1 MATALK
7 LASKIGKDRTYL
19 LTGILKCPKCGSP
32 MYANRIRWTKKD
44 GTEKEVMYYSCSR
57 NKMKRGG
64 FCDYSAN
71 LKKTDIEPLVV
82 GVIKQ
87 IINDERFVEGVKSSI
102 GIHVDADKIVQ
113 EIKNYE
119 AKLKEVQL
127 NKNRLETEL
136 DTLPIDAKYRDRKI
150 KDMTSRIDSMYD
162 VIAKIEEM
170 IDDAR
175 YRKQAIEEKSL
186 TFENIYRILEHFS
199 KIYDIINDEDRK
211 ELLSEL
217 IKEIHIYP
225 EGESDYPL
233 KSIKFAFPIL
243 LDGNEVDEIFLNKP
257 SSVETLVVLTKVN

>member
-1 MATALK
+1 M
-7 LASKIGKDRTYL
+7 
-19 LTGILKCPKCGSP
+19 
-32 MYANRIRWTKKD
+32 
-44 GTEKEVMYYSCSR
+44 E
-57 NKMKRGG
+57 
-64 FCDYSAN
+64 
-71 LKKTDIEPLVV
+71 
-82 GVIKQ
+82 
-87 IINDERFVEGVKSSI
+87 
-102 GIHVDADKIVQ
+102 

-127 NKNRLETEL
+127 NKNRLEMEL

-150 KDMTSRIDSMYD
+150 KDMTTRIDSMYD
-162 VIAKIEEM
+162 VIAEIEEK

-175 YRKQAIEEKSL
+175 YRKHAIEEKSL

-211 ELLSEL
+211 ELLAEL

-243 LDGNEVDEIFLNKP
+243 LDGKEVDEFFLNKP
-257 SSVETLVVLTKVN
+257 SSVETICALSFKGQK

>member
-1 MATALK
+1 
-7 LASKIGKDRTYL
+7 
-19 LTGILKCPKCGSP
+19 
-32 MYANRIRWTKKD
+32 
-44 GTEKEVMYYSCSR
+44 
-57 NKMKRGG
+57 
-64 FCDYSAN
+64 
-71 LKKTDIEPLVV
+71 
-82 GVIKQ
+82 
-87 IINDERFVEGVKSSI
+87 VE
-102 GIHVDADKIVQ
+102 
-113 EIKNYE
+113 
-119 AKLKEVQL
+119 
-127 NKNRLETEL
+127 
-136 DTLPIDAKYRDRKI
+136 
-150 KDMTSRIDSMYD
+150 
-162 VIAKIEEM
+162 IEEM

-257 SSVETLVVLTKVN
+257 SNVETVVCLSRK

>member
-1 MATALK
+1 
-7 LASKIGKDRTYL
+7 
-19 LTGILKCPKCGSP
+19 
-32 MYANRIRWTKKD
+32 
-44 GTEKEVMYYSCSR
+44 MYYSCSR

-199 KIYDIINDEDRK
+199 KIYDIR
-211 ELLSEL
+211 LSRCARIIRMRISARRTGL
-217 IKEIHIYP
+217 ICCTAGILAKR
-225 EGESDYPL
+225 
-233 KSIKFAFPIL
+233 FP
-243 LDGNEVDEIFLNKP
+243 
-257 SSVETLVVLTKVN
+257 

>member
-1 MATALK
+1 M
-7 LASKIGKDRTYL
+7 G
-19 LTGILKCPKCGSP
+19 
-32 MYANRIRWTKKD
+32 YA
-44 GTEKEVMYYSCSR
+44 E
-57 NKMKRGG
+57 
-64 FCDYSAN
+64 
-71 LKKTDIEPLVV
+71 
-82 GVIKQ
+82 Q
-87 IINDERFVEGVKSSI
+87 IINDVRFVEGVKSSI
-102 GIHVDADKIVQ
+102 GIHVDADKIVE

-119 AKLKEVQL
+119 AKLKEVLL

-150 KDMTSRIDSMYD
+150 KDMTTRIDSMYD
-162 VIAKIEEM
+162 VIVEIEEM

-225 EGESDYPL
+225 EGENEYPL
-233 KSIKFAFPIL
+233 KSIKFAFPIV
-243 LDGNEVDEIFLNKP
+243 LDGKEINEIFLNKP
-257 SSVETLVVLTKVN
+257 PSVESLVCLKRRLDVDMRH